1 MKSQRTAPQANTI
14 PPWST
19 GPGEILKH
27 GLNLLAK
34 DSDTNRRLAMINIDN
49 AVELMIKTY
58 LGLPKRVIRFSLP
71 RREYQD
77 ISERF
82 PALLDALEKHAADKL
97 DGVNLGDLEWYH
109 RLRNELYHQGNG
121 LTVERQK
128 VEVYAEL
135 AKILFKNFF
144 GYQISADTPVKST
157 ELLGEFMEA
166 WLAIENGLREDADR
180 NSMTGFRPQ
189 GIQRVFKFV
198 RGAGLVPPEEF
209 KEISE
214 LRKIRNQIVHGPG
227 DYREILTPGVMSL
240 AKRIA
245 AKYSLE

>member
-1 MKSQRTAPQANTI
+1 MSNTAQTVV

-27 GLNLLAK
+27 GLSLLKK

-58 LGLPKRVIRFSLP
+58 LGLPKRVTKFSLP
-71 RREYQD
+71 RKEYQD

-82 PALLDALEKHAADKL
+82 TALLDALEKYAADKL

-128 VEVYAEL
+128 VEVYSEL
-135 AKILFKNFF
+135 AKILFRNLF
-144 GYQISADTPVKST
+144 GYQVLEQPSSKS

-166 WLAIENGLREDADR
+166 WLTIENGLREDADR

-189 GIQRVFKFV
+189 GMHRVFKFIK
-198 RGAGLVPPEEF
+198 GAGLVPPKEL
-209 KEISE
+209 KEIDE
-214 LRKIRNQIVHGPG
+214 LRKIRNQIVHGPL
-227 DYREILTPGVMSL
+227 DYREILTPDVMSL

-245 AKYSLE
+245 TRCSPEEV